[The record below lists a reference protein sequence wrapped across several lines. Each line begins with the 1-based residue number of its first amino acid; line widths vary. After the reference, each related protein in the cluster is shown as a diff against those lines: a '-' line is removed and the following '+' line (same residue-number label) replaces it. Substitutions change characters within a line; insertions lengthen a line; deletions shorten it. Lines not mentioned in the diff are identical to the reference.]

1 MTDKIMGHLLRSDTA
16 GCVFGCRVSE
26 VDAPVFG
33 GMVRIPIEAEVP
45 YQIYGLIYDIS
56 IEDDG
61 LVRQL
66 VTAGRVTPEVVKDNR
81 ENRTVPLEVGV
92 LFIGYQRQ
100 GQMYHLFPPRP
111 PLSLDLIHSCSDQ
124 EICEFT
130 DGERFGYFRHILRR
144 MDIPVG
150 ELLAVHLQQASAAH
164 ADDPAWGS
172 KAAKELIV
180 LLRDDYSTLMSVM
193 SAIGDTGLR
202 FEGMPGGGL

>member
-33 GMVRIPIEAEVP
+33 GMIRVPIEAEVS

-100 GQMYHLFPPRP
+100 EQIYHLLPPRPSLEPGPDPFLQRPGDLCVYRRGALWLFPPYPAPNGYPRWGAAGRP
-111 PLSLDLIHSCSDQ
+111 
-124 EICEFT
+124 FT
-130 DGERFGYFRHILRR
+130 AGQRC
-144 MDIPVG
+144 
-150 ELLAVHLQQASAAH
+150 
-164 ADDPAWGS
+164 
-172 KAAKELIV
+172 
-180 LLRDDYSTLMSVM
+180 TC
-193 SAIGDTGLR
+193 
-202 FEGMPGGGL
+202 

>member
-16 GCVFGCRVSE
+16 GCVFGCRVAE

-33 GMVRIPIEAEVP
+33 GMVRIPIEAETP

-66 VTAGRVTPEVVKDNR
+66 VTAGQVTPEVVKDNR

-92 LFIGYQRQ
+92 LFVGYKRQ
-100 GQMYHLFPPRP
+100 GKVFHLLPPRP
-111 PLSLDLIHSCSDQ
+111 PLSLDEILPCGDE

-130 DGERFGYFRHILRR
+130 VGERFGYFRHILRR

-150 ELLAVHLQQASAAH
+150 ELLAVHLQQASTAH
-164 ADDPAWGS
+164 VDDPAWS
-172 KAAKELIV
+172 SRAAKELIV
-180 LLRDDYSTLMSVM
+180 LLRDDYSALMSVM
-193 SAIGDTGLR
+193 SAVSDTGLR
-202 FEGMPGGGL
+202 FEGMPGGAL